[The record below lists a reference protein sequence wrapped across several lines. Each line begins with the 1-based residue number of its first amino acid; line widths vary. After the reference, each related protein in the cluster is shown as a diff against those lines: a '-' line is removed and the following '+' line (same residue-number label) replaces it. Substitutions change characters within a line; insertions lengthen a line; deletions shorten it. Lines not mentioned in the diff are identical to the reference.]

1 MSLNVNVSHFQFHKH
16 VNSSLTIVPCNNLCS
31 ADPKRYIVPEE
42 FFHTR
47 FLKYVTSDNKK
58 VYMWRLIYITQIW
71 KHFHVLI
78 ISLRGGVWEHE
89 TYFNLAILFY
99 WSVRT
104 KPIKWA
110 IMYLSVRDRA
120 DLRQLE
126 LSITDCSSAHNNT
139 LLILQRTTL
148 GPHLLRPALVSGI
161 YIYREQHWA
170 LTS

>member
-1 MSLNVNVSHFQFHKH
+1 MSCHFCINSFKLSYGMSLNVNVSHFQFHKH
-16 VNSSLTIVPCNNLCS
+16 VNSSLTIVPCNSLCS

-78 ISLRGGVWEHE
+78 ISLRGVVWDHE

-120 DLRQLE
+120 DLR
-126 LSITDCSSAHNNT
+126 HWNY
-139 LLILQRTTL
+139 LLPTVQVHKTI
-148 GPHLLRPALVSGI
+148 HCWF
-161 YIYREQHWA
+161 YRKQYWA